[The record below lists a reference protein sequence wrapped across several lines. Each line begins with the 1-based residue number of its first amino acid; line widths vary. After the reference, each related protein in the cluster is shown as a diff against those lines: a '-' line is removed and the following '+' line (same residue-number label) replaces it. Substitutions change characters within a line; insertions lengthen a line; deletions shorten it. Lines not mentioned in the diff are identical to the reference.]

1 MRVFIQDDEM
11 SDCQFVEFGKETR
24 KIIINIVSTLFGDKY
39 MQNGTVSSDALA
51 FEVTGVGRDRG
62 RNMLVLKNIALESL
76 IHSLEILD
84 IEVVFVKCSGGMASE
99 FDETLNLRYNY
110 IWGLE

>member
-24 KIIINIVSTLFGDKY
+24 KTIINIVSTLFGDKY
-39 MQNGTVSSDALA
+39 MQDGTVRDDALA
-51 FEVTGVGRDRG
+51 FEVTGVGGECG
-62 RNMLVLKNIALESL
+62 RNMLVLQNIALESL

-84 IEVVFVKCSGGMASE
+84 IEVVFVKCSDGMASE
-99 FDETLNLRYNY
+99 FDETLDIRYNY
-110 IWGLE
+110 ICGLE